1 MLQKHNSLTTPKKK
15 TQKNKEKKEKGCI
28 LKIKTEDL

>member
-1 MLQKHNSLTTPKKK
+1 MLQKHNSLTTPKNRHKK
-15 TQKNKEKKEKGCI
+15 IKKKKGDI